1 MNYGCILILKI
12 YLESC
17 RWRHWFQFHARVGA
31 GRMKNSGAP
40 RGQPVPVLNLK
51 PALSRRRY
59 VRGRPGEMI
68 HLDIKELGRFN
79 RVGRPK
85 SGDRKGQCHP

>member
-1 MNYGCILILKI
+1 
-12 YLESC
+12 
-17 RWRHWFQFHARVGA
+17 
-31 GRMKNSGAP
+31 MKNSGAP